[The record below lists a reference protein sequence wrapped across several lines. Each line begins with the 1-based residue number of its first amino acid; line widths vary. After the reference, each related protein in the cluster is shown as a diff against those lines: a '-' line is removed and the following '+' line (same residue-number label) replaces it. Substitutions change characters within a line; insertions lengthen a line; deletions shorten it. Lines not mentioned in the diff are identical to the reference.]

1 MSQDENGISRVT
13 RSKDAARVHY
23 DRLSRCYDFLAGF
36 WERQFRE
43 FGLRQLGAME
53 SDVVLEIGFG
63 TGRGLISLGSS
74 ARFGRIFGV
83 DISLGMCRQSRKRIQ
98 KAGLSERIR
107 LTLGDG
113 ARLPFKNDRFDAV
126 FLSFTLEL
134 FDTPEIPDVL
144 GECARVLREGKRL
157 CVVALSKKRMSA
169 GAGRAYEWAHRT
181 FPRSL
186 DCRPI
191 FAQEAVQKA
200 GFQILDYALM
210 KNLGLPIE
218 IVVAQKDV
226 LSG

>member
-23 DRLSRCYDFLAGF
+23 DRLSRGYDVLAGF

-53 SDVVLEIGFG
+53 SDVILEIGFG
-63 TGRGLISLGSS
+63 TGRGLVFLGSS
-74 ARFGRIFGV
+74 GRSGHIFGV
-83 DISLGMCRQSRKRIQ
+83 DISKGMCRQARKRIQ
-98 KAGLSERIR
+98 KAGLSKRIR

-144 GECARVLREGKRL
+144 SECARVLREGKRL
-157 CVVALSKKRMSA
+157 CVVALSKKRMSD
-169 GAGRAYEWAHRT
+169 GVVRAYEWAHRI

-191 FAQEAVQKA
+191 FTQETVQKA
-200 GFQILDYALM
+200 GFHILDVTLI
-210 KNLGLPIE
+210 KNLGLPVE
-218 IVVAQKDV
+218 IVIARKGSQ
-226 LSG
+226 G